1 MDHSQPLST
10 TEILE
15 KYPISRSFSALNF
28 GKDRLTEN
36 GLIIQKFLLIKQHY
50 QPFDLSPQIQ
60 ELLDSLEQFTRYF
73 SKIRRF
79 FYRLPIIGFYFS
91 PLRHIDTIQ
100 QQVIQDI
107 ETLDNFLK
115 TQLKQLNPKIQE
127 LQNIQSS
134 TYSAQIETENYLIA
148 GNQIIETLKQDFAE
162 DINTPKL
169 IKSLEAQLSALNIHQ
184 VSLTQ
189 QAQLLTNSLMNLKH
203 YHAEIRF
210 ISESLFPLWHKQFT
224 LIHEMILKKAEIEL
238 IHSSKQKEP
247 SFSQDLPEREKT
259 FAKLE
264 TESITKLQGN
274 IIDLNDIQEIQLE
287 TIDSLKVLLT
297 ENTPDS

>member
-1 MDHSQPLST
+1 MDQSQPLST

-73 SKIRRF
+73 SKNRRF

-107 ETLDNFLK
+107 EILNNLLK

-127 LQNIQSS
+127 LRNIQSS
-134 TYSAQIETENYLIA
+134 TDSAQIETENYLLA
-148 GNQIIETLKQDFAE
+148 GNQIIEMLKQDFAQ
-162 DINTPKL
+162 DINAPKI
-169 IKSLEAQLSALNIHQ
+169 IKSLEAQLSALNIHKI
-184 VSLTQ
+184 SLDQ
-189 QAQLLTNSLMNLKH
+189 QAKLLTNSLMSLKH
-203 YHAEIRF
+203 YHAEISF
-210 ISESLFPLWHKQFT
+210 ISKSLFPLWHKQFV
-224 LIHEMILKKAEIEL
+224 LIHEMILKRAEIEL
-238 IHSSKQKEP
+238 IHSNKQKEP
-247 SFSQDLPEREKT
+247 IFNNDLPEREKV

-264 TESITKLQGN
+264 IESLTKLQGN
-274 IIDLNDIQEIQLE
+274 IIDLNDIQEIQQE
-287 TIDSLKVLLT
+287 TVKSLKELL
-297 ENTPDS
+297 